1 MNTLLKVIL
10 GLIGSVVAFFLIVI
24 FVLNPFVKWDTANK
38 PPVGSS
44 PDDHFIRIQGLKP
57 DDANMV
63 AYATFYG
70 GGDECGS
77 FFWSASDGK
86 KRQGGR
92 GVFEIKHDF
101 STTPSQ
107 YELRIPYQNYQ
118 SSGCDMKLHQITIEV
133 NNQFDQ
139 GGFANLRI
147 SQSGKTYNKA
157 ISLDSKIEAK
167 NCNGNIYPWA
177 KDMWKGSINCDY
189 SINGKLINK
198 AQLTYNNGYTAYF
211 NFSQFND
218 DTVIHY
224 DILAGENYRSQPL
237 DPQTGE

>member
-24 FVLNPFVKWDTANK
+24 FVLNPLVKWHTANK

-57 DDANMV
+57 EDAQMT

-70 GGDECGS
+70 GGETCRS
-77 FFWSASDGK
+77 AFWSASDGK
-86 KRQGGR
+86 KRQGGK

-101 STTPSQ
+101 SSTPAQ

-118 SSGCDMKLHQITIEV
+118 SSGCDMKLHQITVEAD
-133 NNQFDQ
+133 NAFDTV
-139 GGFANLRI
+139 GFAKLRI
-147 SQSGKTYNKA
+147 YPPVTKSNKA

-167 NCNGNIYPWA
+167 DCRARYYEDLKEWSSGLACSFYT
-177 KDMWKGSINCDY
+177 
-189 SINGKLINK
+189 NGKIKNK
-198 AQLTYNNGYTAYF
+198 KSDMVVFNAYKTYF
-211 NFSQFND
+211 DFSQFND
-218 DTVIHY
+218 ETVIQY
-224 DILAGENYRSQPL
+224 DILAGKDYRSEPL